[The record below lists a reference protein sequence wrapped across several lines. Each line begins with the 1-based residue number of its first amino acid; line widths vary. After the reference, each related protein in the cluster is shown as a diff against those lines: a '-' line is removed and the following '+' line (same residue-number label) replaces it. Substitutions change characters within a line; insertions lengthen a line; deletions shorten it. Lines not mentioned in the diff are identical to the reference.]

1 MDCDGELPIT
11 DHRLPTTITQYL
23 LQLTINPYLCKTL
36 NGLVRKFFPQDKN
49 YLLEE
54 AQLRVQD
61 RLLTILID
69 KAVTAYQR
77 MNNPL
82 GLNDAFSEKIV
93 QYLPKSLNSLYPFY
107 EKLAAIYRFK
117 FGENQLEFLWDGR
130 DHTEQYE
137 QDWAKTFDGWT
148 SLLCLETQFAQAVLD
163 LTVFLP
169 ENTMVP
175 LAENRMNAVM
185 LERFEVRIHKRKGIV
200 QMRVA

>member
-1 MDCDGELPIT
+1 M
-11 DHRLPTTITQYL
+11 
-23 LQLTINPYLCKTL
+23 
-36 NGLVRKFFPQDKN
+36 VRKFFPQDKN

-77 MNNPL
+77 TNNPL
-82 GLNDAFSEKIV
+82 GLNDSFSEKIAT
-93 QYLPKSLNSLYPFY
+93 YLPKSLHPLYLFY
-107 EKLAAIYRFK
+107 EKLAGIYRFK
-117 FGENQLEFLWDGR
+117 FGENQLAFQWDGR
-130 DHTEQYE
+130 DHSEQYE
-137 QDWAKTFDGWT
+137 EDWSKTFDNWT
-148 SLLCLETQFAQAVLD
+148 SLLCLEMQFAQAVLD

-169 ENTMVP
+169 ENTMVQ

-185 LERFEVRIHKRKGIV
+185 LDRFEVRIHKQKGIV